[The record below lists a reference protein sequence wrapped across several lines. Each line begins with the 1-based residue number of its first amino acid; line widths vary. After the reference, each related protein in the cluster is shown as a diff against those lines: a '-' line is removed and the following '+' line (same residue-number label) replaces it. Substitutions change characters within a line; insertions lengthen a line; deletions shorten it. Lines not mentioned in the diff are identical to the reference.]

1 MPSLFGMTGKEVWR
15 DVGERMERKNK
26 ETNNTRDNNEH
37 IFILL
42 ALYMYVQSEKKSHA
56 RTLEEPRSGELCPR
70 RCGCSGCVAARSLS
84 ATDARG
90 RESRSAAALVKRRP
104 GV

>member
-42 ALYMYVQSEKKSHA
+42 AL
-56 RTLEEPRSGELCPR
+56 
-70 RCGCSGCVAARSLS
+70 
-84 ATDARG
+84 
-90 RESRSAAALVKRRP
+90 
-104 GV
+104 